1 VDTRGLIG
9 QKERGIGTEHDE
21 EEKREYKEMEVQTME
36 MDGGGGDKGKEN
48 RRKLLTREESIDEER
63 TTNANKK
70 HRGFVWDIVN
80 VNGQLGHHTTLLIS
94 VQWSPPPNLRH
105 SKSQTEPMAIADWVE
120 VVEGPS
126 QQRERSESVQVVVGD
141 DIQDQLLDIAF
152 PERKEKAEKKD
163 LVIQTDDSYL
173 RIARRLDNLRSAKSE
188 INVRTKGRKEQIKYY

>member
-1 VDTRGLIG
+1 
-9 QKERGIGTEHDE
+9 
-21 EEKREYKEMEVQTME
+21 
-36 MDGGGGDKGKEN
+36 
-48 RRKLLTREESIDEER
+48 
-63 TTNANKK
+63 
-70 HRGFVWDIVN
+70 
-80 VNGQLGHHTTLLIS
+80 
-94 VQWSPPPNLRH
+94 
-105 SKSQTEPMAIADWVE
+105 MAIADWVE